1 MIKFQLGFFE
11 IQFSIDHFCFFRSP
25 SFVPIP
31 KVKIHS
37 EGQLVKLLY
46 CDQVARK
53 GIILTIETCC
63 VKQMRRCRPH
73 SIPQLIKEVLL
84 SIVLVMF
91 IDLQRTKVSGIVL
104 VVVT

>member
-1 MIKFQLGFFE
+1 MIKFQRGFFE

-37 EGQLVKLLY
+37 EGQLVKLLH
-46 CDQVARK
+46 CDQVARE
-53 GIILTIETCC
+53 GIIFAIETCC
-63 VKQMRRCRPH
+63 VKQMGRCPPH
-73 SIPQLIKEVLL
+73 SIPQLIEKVLL

-91 IDLQRTKVSGIVL
+91 IDLQRTEVRGIVR
-104 VVVT
+104 VVVS

>member
-1 MIKFQLGFFE
+1 M
-11 IQFSIDHFCFFRSP
+11 
-25 SFVPIP
+25 
-31 KVKIHS
+31 KIHS

-46 CDQVARK
+46 CYQVARK